1 MTCEE
6 SLVLSRTYGGR
17 IQAGVTLHLM
27 AKILMQQGRPAALA
41 YIQEAV
47 AIFSDT
53 GSRHLAE
60 AEKMFNVIQEQ
71 LAKERA

>member
-1 MTCEE
+1 M
-6 SLVLSRTYGGR
+6 SHLFGGR

-27 AKILMQQGRPAALA
+27 AKILMQQGRAAALP

-47 AIFSDT
+47 AIFRETS
-53 GSRHLAE
+53 SRHLSE

>member
-1 MTCEE
+1 M
-6 SLVLSRTYGGR
+6 SHLFGGR

-47 AIFSDT
+47 AIFNDT

>member
-1 MTCEE
+1 M
-6 SLVLSRTYGGR
+6 SHLFGGR

-27 AKILMQQGRPAALA
+27 AKILMQQGRPAALP

-47 AIFSDT
+47 AMFRDT